1 MEFDMKTFSFIIMLA
16 LLPAP
21 AAMAEDKAEALVL
34 EARQHTMAFA
44 KALKSTL
51 MAGMKAEGPAAA
63 INLCN
68 IDAPALAEINS
79 KDGWQVGRTSLKVR
93 NPNNAPDAWETQVLQ
108 SFDQQLAAGADIQ
121 TLEVSREYNGEF
133 RYMKA
138 IPVGGPC
145 VICHGDS
152 LADPV
157 QARIN
162 ELYPTDQ
169 AHGYLPGQLRGAF
182 TLTYRPVQE

>member
-68 IDAPALAEINS
+68 IDAPALAEISS

-93 NPNNAPDAWETQVLQ
+93 NPNNAPDAWETEILK

-121 TLEVSREYNGEF
+121 TLEVSREDNDEF

-145 VICHGDS
+145 VICHGES
-152 LADPV
+152 LAAPV
-157 QARIN
+157 QTRIN

-169 AHGYLPGQLRGAF
+169 ARGYLPGQLRGAF